1 MCFFHSIVGIIE
13 VDLNLNF
20 HGFEIWLF
28 GYLGLPGISVLLE
41 LDWTSG
47 FIEGGGRLLKTWHW
61 PDRVAL
67 EVFSRLRL
75 HGDRVV
81 LFLGSK
87 PGHYRYY
94 TIEK

>member
-1 MCFFHSIVGIIE
+1 MINYRLEFRIFESSAVNNYHVFFHSIVGIIE

-47 FIEGGGRLLKTWHW
+47 CIEGGGGQI
-61 PDRVAL
+61 A
-67 EVFSRLRL
+67 
-75 HGDRVV
+75 
-81 LFLGSK
+81 
-87 PGHYRYY
+87 
-94 TIEK
+94 